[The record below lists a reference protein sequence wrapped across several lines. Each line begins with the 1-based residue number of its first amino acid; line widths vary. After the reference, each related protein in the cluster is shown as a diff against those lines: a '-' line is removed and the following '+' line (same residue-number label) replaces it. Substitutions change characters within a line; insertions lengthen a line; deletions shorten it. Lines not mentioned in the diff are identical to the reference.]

1 MLIKEMPVGCWLVVD
16 DNSEVTASG
25 ITETDLGDTLLN
37 GNNIAMVRTATHLI
51 SPLETLTLSWLALYY
66 QP

>member
-1 MLIKEMPVGCWLVVD
+1 MSVGCWLVVD

-51 SPLETLTLSWLALYY
+51 SPLETLTLSWLVLYY